1 MAVSTTTRR
10 ISYTGNGATLAFAYP
25 FRILDAAHL
34 KVYVDTVLQS
44 SGYAVSGVGGATG
57 GTVTFSAAPANGAV
71 VLLLRD
77 VPLTQTVDT
86 QNNETILEDV
96 LDTSLDKLTMIAQQ
110 IAENIGR
117 SPTLGAAD
125 VDGSGAYAANGNR
138 ISNLG
143 APTAQTDAARVADI
157 SAIVAA
163 AGNVPSPLAG
173 DAGKFLKASGAAAF
187 GWTAAASS
195 DLSDFAEAA
204 RDTIGAALVA
214 GTNITITVNDAGD
227 TITITNTGPTT
238 SDVSAAIEANRA
250 FRSQCAQMGPKG
262 NDNNPNFL
270 PATSGSLLLQ
280 TQNITA
286 SDPLIVHASQGRGGR
301 TASITANITWSPLA
315 SSSTV
320 FLGLT
325 IDANGTATPFSTTT
339 APIYQRGGVPST
351 TNGQYTYVIGSRTMY
366 LGDGSAAN
374 KVYAVFVGECTTS
387 GSAVT
392 ATVAYAFEGRMCSPQ
407 TAIPAGGT
415 ITTFNHNIGVRP
427 DFFDVMIANVTTQH
441 GYSPGDVLRAFG
453 DSTSNNQT
461 PLGMVTGR
469 NSAQV
474 NYGTTL
480 IVPVRTTGAIASITR
495 TSWEYIFYADRGWD

>member
-25 FRILDAAHL
+25 FRILDASHL
-34 KVYVDTVLQS
+34 KVYVDTVLQA

-96 LDTSLDKLTMIAQQ
+96 LDASLDKLTMIAQQ

-125 VDGSGAYAANGNR
+125 VDGSGAYNANGNR
-138 ISNLG
+138 IANLG
-143 APTAQTDAARVADI
+143 APTAQTDAARVQDI

-163 AGNVPSPLAG
+163 AGNVPSPLSG
-173 DAGKFLKASGAAAF
+173 DAGKFLKATGAAAF
-187 GWTAAASS
+187 GWTAAAST
-195 DLSDFAEAA
+195 DIADFAEAA
-204 RDTIGAALVA
+204 RDAIGAALVA

-227 TITITNTGPTT
+227 TITIGNTGPT
-238 SDVSAAIEANRA
+238 SADITAAVEADRA
-250 FRSQCAQMGPKG
+250 FRSQCAQMGPRG

-280 TQNITA
+280 TQNII
-286 SDPLIVHASQGRGGR
+286 SNDPLIVHAAQGRGGR
-301 TASITANITWSPLA
+301 TAVITSDITWSPLA

-325 IDANGTATPFSTTT
+325 VNADGTVTPFSTTT
-339 APIYQRGGVPST
+339 APVYQRGGAPST

-374 KVYAVFVGECTTS
+374 KVYAVFVGECVTS
-387 GSAVT
+387 GSGATST
-392 ATVAYAFEGRMCSPQ
+392 AAYAYEGRYRSPQ
-407 TAIPAGGT
+407 TAIPAGGS
-415 ITTFNHNIGVRP
+415 IATFSHNVGVRP
-427 DFFDVMIANVTTQH
+427 DFFDVFIVNLTTQH
-441 GYSPGDVLRAFG
+441 GYSPGDVLRGFG

-474 NYGTTL
+474 IYNTTL
-480 IVPVRTTGAIASITR
+480 VIPVRTTGAIQAITR

>member
-10 ISYTGNGATLAFAYP
+10 VSYTGNGATLAFAYP
-25 FRILDAAHL
+25 FRILDASHL
-34 KVYVDTVLQS
+34 KVYVDAVLQA

-96 LDTSLDKLTMIAQQ
+96 LDASLDKLTMMAQQ

-138 ISNLG
+138 IANLG
-143 APTAQTDAARVADI
+143 APTAQTDAARVQDI

-163 AGNVPSPLAG
+163 AGNVPSPLSG
-173 DAGKFLKASGAAAF
+173 DAGKFLKATGAAAF
-187 GWTAAASS
+187 GWTAAAST
-195 DLSDFAEAA
+195 DIADFAEAA
-204 RDTIGAALVA
+204 RDAIGAALVA
-214 GTNITITVNDAGD
+214 GANITITVNDAGD
-227 TITITNTGPTT
+227 TITIGNTGPT
-238 SDVSAAIEANRA
+238 SADITAAVEANRA
-250 FRSQCAQMGPKG
+250 FRSQCTQFGPRTSDG
-262 NDNNPNFL
+262 HPNFL

-280 TQNITA
+280 TNNIT
-286 SDPLIVHASQGRGGR
+286 SSVPLVVHAAQGRGGR
-301 TASITANITWSPLA
+301 TAVLTADVTWSPLA
-315 SSSTV
+315 SASTL
-320 FLGLT
+320 FLGMT
-325 IDANGTATPFSTTT
+325 IAADGAASLFSTTT
-339 APIYQRGGVPST
+339 APVYQRGGSPST
-351 TNGQYTYVIGSRTMY
+351 TNGQYTYIIAERTMY
-366 LGDGSAAN
+366 LGNGTTAD

-392 ATVAYAFEGRMCSPQ
+392 ATVAYAYEGRSRSAQ
-407 TAIPAGGT
+407 TAIPAGGS
-415 ITTFNHNIGVRP
+415 IATFAHNVGVRP
-427 DFFDVMIANVTTQH
+427 DFFDVFIVNLTTQH
-441 GYSPGDVLRAFG
+441 GYSPGDVLRPFG
-453 DSTSNNQT
+453 DNTSNNQT

-474 NYGTTL
+474 VYGTTL
-480 IVPVRTTGAIASITR
+480 IVPVRTTGVIQSITR
-495 TSWEYIFYADRGWD
+495 TSWEYIFCADRGWD